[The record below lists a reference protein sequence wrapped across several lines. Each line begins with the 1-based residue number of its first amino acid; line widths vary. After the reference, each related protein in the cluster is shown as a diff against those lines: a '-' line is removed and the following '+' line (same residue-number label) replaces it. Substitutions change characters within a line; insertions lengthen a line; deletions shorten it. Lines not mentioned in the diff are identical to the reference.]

1 MKKLKRTKQKEKEE
15 RRKRKE
21 NPKNHLLQ
29 ISQIFFAAVPVF
41 NPVLQPS
48 GVPGE
53 SQLVLTDGWDGW
65 MDGWMDGLVRTQFCS
80 AYISETTR
88 YMTLIFFMPPRR
100 RFKTSFVR
108 SDFLKFLIFSKNFEQ
123 IGGISRKLC
132 LKFQY

>member
-29 ISQIFFAAVPVF
+29 IFQIFFAAVPVF

-53 SQLVLTDGWDGW
+53 SQLVLTDGWDG
-65 MDGWMDGLVRTQFCS
+65 MGWMGW
-80 AYISETTR
+80 
-88 YMTLIFFMPPRR
+88 
-100 RFKTSFVR
+100 
-108 SDFLKFLIFSKNFEQ
+108 
-123 IGGISRKLC
+123 
-132 LKFQY
+132 